1 MYLIQII
8 AIAIWAFV
16 SVCAFFKFKQ
26 TVLIWMVARVLL
38 NAQIAVRYN
47 SPGMSTVI
55 AIDMTL
61 ILIFFLRHLN
71 KNAEKKEKLRLN
83 KFPLATAFWIT
94 LVSFVIST
102 LFAITPLSA
111 GLVATLKYFISN
123 FGIIFIL
130 YKCLNT
136 KEDITLYVKTAFI
149 IAIMITCLGVF
160 EVVFKDNPWLDFV
173 YLNSPQNEMT
183 KGRMYY
189 TPPFIGNGLQTRL
202 GMVRAYSFMGIHIAF
217 GTVCVYLLYMFTA
230 IKKYRLHKY
239 NTTLLNIVI
248 LLLLAGAL
256 ASNSKT
262 PIVGILVLLFAF
274 YHFKDIVH
282 PKVILPLI
290 IIFIL
295 IIVCVPSITM
305 NFMSLFDKELAQEAG
320 GSSVAGRQV
329 QFGIALKLFEM
340 NPLLGNGIGSINA
353 MRHIGNNDL
362 ILGAESSLMQIL
374 PERGLLGL
382 AAYIVTYW
390 SLFKYGRR
398 FLPFKMSFFYLA
410 ALSVME
416 LATGILDMP
425 LWIGVY
431 FCIVRMFQIKR
442 LELTN
447 QQCNY
452 QHGKY

>member
-1 MYLIQII
+1 MYLAQII
-8 AIAIWAFV
+8 AFVIWLIA
-16 SVCAFFKFKQ
+16 STCALIKFKQ
-26 TVLIWMVARVLL
+26 TVLIWMTVRVLF
-38 NAQIAVRYN
+38 NAQIALRYN
-47 SPGMSTVI
+47 SPGMSAVI

-61 ILIFFLRHLN
+61 ILIYFLRYKNN
-71 KNAEKKEKLRLN
+71 KNKEGLRLN
-83 KFPLATAFWIT
+83 KFPLTLALWIT
-94 LVSFVIST
+94 LASFILSS

-111 GLVATLKYFISN
+111 GLVATLKYFVSN

-136 KEDITLYVKTAFI
+136 RDDVALYVKTAFI
-149 IAIMITCLGVF
+149 VAIMITCLGLF
-160 EVVFKDNPWLDFV
+160 ESIFKDNPWLDFV

-189 TPPFIGNGLQTRL
+189 TPPFLRDGLQTRL
-202 GMVRAYSFMGIHIAF
+202 GMIRAYSFMGIHIAF

-230 IKKYRLHKY
+230 IKKYGLQKY
-239 NTTLLNIVI
+239 NPTLLNLVI
-248 LLLLAGAL
+248 LLLLSGAL

-262 PIVGILVLLFAF
+262 PIVGILVLLFSF

-290 IIFIL
+290 TIFIL
-295 IIVCVPSITM
+295 ILVYVPSAAM

-320 GSSVAGRQV
+320 GSSVAGRKV
-329 QFGIALKLFEM
+329 QFEIALNLFEM
-340 NPLLGNGIGSINA
+340 NPLIGNGIGSINV
-353 MRHIGNNDL
+353 MKHIGNNDL

-382 AAYIVTYW
+382 VAYIITYW
-390 SLFKYGRR
+390 SLFKYGRK
-398 FLPFKMSFFYLA
+398 FLPFNICFFYLA
-410 ALSVME
+410 SLGVME

-431 FCIVRMFQIKR
+431 FCVIRMFQFKR
-442 LELTN
+442 LRLIN
-447 QQCNY
+447 HQCNY
-452 QHGKY
+452 